1 MPSYISFEKPQ
12 YIEME
17 DKFCSGLYILDYAKK
32 YNSLILKEILNL
44 KIECYVNIYINKED
58 KIAAIKDITEYIGIG
73 EVEKEKT
80 KEEID
85 ILSSVILDAKEIRR
99 KLQLENDELHSI
111 CIYIMC
117 KSKSKEELAKN
128 IEYIKNKLFLS
139 GMIAKKTNFRQKEL
153 FKVSMPLNNNEGI
166 LKEVSSR
173 NILTSTLVGFY
184 PFISN
189 GIYDY
194 KGILFG
200 KEKYNNSL
208 VLIDRFNREKYK
220 NGNMCILGSSGSGKS
235 FFTKLQI
242 IRQRLYNTKQF
253 VLDPEREYESIS
265 KYLKGTYIKFG
276 KNTKTFINILDLNV
290 ESLKDKNEI
299 NNEVN
304 YKLEKLKIFF
314 LTIFENMDK
323 QNYAYFEEKLKKLY
337 YQSMK
342 ANKQILL
349 EDVKYMMEKDEKLKK
364 YSSLLNHFTKGSLS
378 FFNKHTNVNL
388 DNKLIVADLH
398 DMEGDNL
405 KYGLFLFLDFF
416 WEEIKSD
423 TKDKKIIY
431 IDEIWKLIGAS
442 ATKETAEYIYKL
454 FKTIR
459 KYNGSAVAIT
469 QDISDLFSIDN
480 GKFGSTILNNSAF
493 KALFS
498 LNDEN
503 INDISKNIYLS
514 DNEKILIRGLKKG
527 ESFIQAEREK
537 VIIEIIAN
545 DLEKNIIEG
554 GKNERKKANNVVI

>member
-1 MPSYISFEKPQ
+1 M
-12 YIEME
+12 
-17 DKFCSGLYILDYAKK
+17 
-32 YNSLILKEILNL
+32 NL
-44 KIECYVNIYINKED
+44 KIECIVNIYVYKED
-58 KIAAIKDITEYIGIG
+58 KIAAIRDLTEYIGIG

-85 ILSSVILDAKEIRR
+85 ILSSVIVDAKEIRR

-117 KSKSKEELAKN
+117 KAKTKEELNKN
-128 IEYIKNKLFLS
+128 IEYIKNKLFLY
-139 GMIAKKTNFRQKEL
+139 GIIAKKTNFRQKEL

-173 NILTSTLVGFY
+173 NLLTSTLVGFY
-184 PFISN
+184 PFVSN

-194 KGILFG
+194 QGILFG
-200 KEKYNNSL
+200 REKYNNSL

-253 VLDPEREYESIS
+253 VLDPEREYESVC
-265 KYLKGTYIKFG
+265 KYLNGTYIKFG
-276 KNTKTFINILDLNV
+276 KNTKTLINIMDLNI
-290 ESLKDKNEI
+290 KNLNNKNKI
-299 NNEVN
+299 NNEIN

-314 LTIFENMDK
+314 LSIFETMNK
-323 QNYAYFEEKLKKLY
+323 HEYAYFEENLKELY
-337 YQSMK
+337 AQKIREQKS
-342 ANKQILL
+342 ILI
-349 EDVKYMMEKDEKLKK
+349 EDVQKMMKKNEDLKK

-378 FFNKHTNVNL
+378 FFNKETNVNL
-388 DNKLIVADLH
+388 DNKLIIADLH
-398 DMEGDNL
+398 DMEGENL

-416 WEEIKSD
+416 WEEIKNS

-469 QDISDLFSIDN
+469 QDISDLFSIDD

-493 KALFS
+493 KTIFS

-503 INDISKNIYLS
+503 INEISKNIYLS

-537 VIIEIIAN
+537 VIIEIIADN
-545 DLEKNIIEG
+545 LEQIIIEG
-554 GKNERKKANNVVI
+554 GKNEREKTNNVII